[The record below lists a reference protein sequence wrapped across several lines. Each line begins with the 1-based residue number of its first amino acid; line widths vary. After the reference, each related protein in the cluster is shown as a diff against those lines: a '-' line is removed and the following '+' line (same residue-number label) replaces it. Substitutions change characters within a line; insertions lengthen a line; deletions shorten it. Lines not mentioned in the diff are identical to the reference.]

1 MNKVVVVGAGNV
13 GVRYAAALISTN
25 SNIDELILV
34 DINKEKAMGEAMD
47 LSNMLY
53 ALGSK
58 TKIKAGT
65 YLDAKDAK
73 IVVIAA
79 GANQNKNETRLDL
92 VKKNSKI
99 IKDITLNIIKSGFNG
114 IFLIASNPVDII
126 TYLVKKYSKFPAGKV
141 IGSGTMLDTSRLAYL
156 ISNKLEINIRDVSA
170 YILGEHGDSSFA
182 VWSSAKVGSV
192 LIRKILP
199 QEELDKL
206 LDKAKYMAYKIIELK
221 NETSYGIGMCLVNIT
236 NAILNNENKVLVVS
250 SPYDD
255 IYLGMPSV
263 INESGIK
270 GVMKVELTKD
280 EAKKLEDSANVIRQ
294 TIKSLEE

>member
-1 MNKVVVVGAGNV
+1 MNKVVVVGTGNV
-13 GVRYAAALISTN
+13 GVKYAAALISRN
-25 SNIDELILV
+25 SNIDELRLV
-34 DINKEKAMGEAMD
+34 YRHKEKAQGEALD
-47 LSNMLY
+47 LCNKLY
-53 ALGSK
+53 ALGATS
-58 TKIKAGT
+58 KIKAGT

-79 GANQNKNETRLDL
+79 GVNQNKNETRLDL

-114 IFLIASNPVDII
+114 IFLVASNPVDII
-126 TYLVKKYSKFPAGKV
+126 TYLIKKYSKFPAGKV
-141 IGSGTMLDTSRLAYL
+141 IGSGTMLDTSRLAYF
-156 ISNKLEINIRDVSA
+156 ISDKLEINIRDVSA

-182 VWSSAKVGSV
+182 VWSRAKVGSV
-192 LIRKILP
+192 LIREILP

-236 NAILNNENKVLVVS
+236 NAILNNENKVVVVS
-250 SPYDD
+250 SLYDD
-255 IYLGMPSV
+255 IYLSMPSV

-270 GVMKVELTKD
+270 GVMKVELTKEE
-280 EAKKLEDSANVIRQ
+280 EAKLKNSAKIIRQ

>member
-1 MNKVVVVGAGNV
+1 
-13 GVRYAAALISTN
+13 
-25 SNIDELILV
+25 
-34 DINKEKAMGEAMD
+34 MGSEMCIRD
-47 LSNMLY
+47 
-53 ALGSK
+53 
-58 TKIKAGT
+58 
-65 YLDAKDAK
+65 
-73 IVVIAA
+73 
-79 GANQNKNETRLDL
+79 R
-92 VKKNSKI
+92 
-99 IKDITLNIIKSGFNG
+99 
-114 IFLIASNPVDII
+114 
-126 TYLVKKYSKFPAGKV
+126 FPAGKV

-192 LIRKILP
+192 LIKEILP

-280 EAKKLEDSANVIRQ
+280 EAKKLENSANIIRQ